1 MSRFAVI
8 YEDPSYEFDESDE
21 GDWQDAYVEPEAVK
35 SFDQWTPEAQKRLVE
50 DIFSPYITLNS

>member
-8 YEDPSYEFDESDE
+8 YEDPSYEFDESVE

-35 SFDQWTPEAQKRLVE
+35 SFDEWSPEAQKRLVE